1 MSSKTKRWLVQSAI
15 GQDGRGAPQSVSDAY
30 VTWVLIIPQ
39 RRRNHGLLLRVLSQR
54 NNFLRVAAPSWER
67 KGIWAK
73 FQQICTVTFK
83 STSGGE
89 AKRWKAQRSP
99 FPGLRHWHPWT
110 WKNQQKGSRGENH
123 PSGLAATP
131 APPKVSVFILT
142 SCEGQAAKGPWPP
155 WDKLIQGFLL
165 EPAASMPATIT
176 AGEALLFY
184 VSGDLKLPHPGPAAQ
199 EASTHGNKKQ
209 QERQAKWKLSS
220 PPAFKGLPWWLRDKE
235 SACNVGDACSI
246 PGSGRSPENKM
257 AAHSN
262 ILAWRIPWAEEPGG
276 LHSPWDCKELDTT

>member
-30 VTWVLIIPQ
+30 VTGVLIIPQ

-54 NNFLRVAAPSWER
+54 NNFGRVAAPSWER

-110 WKNQQKGSRGENH
+110 WKNQQNGSRGENH

-131 APPKVSVFILT
+131 HTPQSLSVHFNKLWRAGSQGPLASMRQIDSRFSPWARSQYACNNNCWRGAVVLCQWRSEAPPPRT
-142 SCEGQAAKGPWPP
+142 
-155 WDKLIQGFLL
+155 
-165 EPAASMPATIT
+165 
-176 AGEALLFY
+176 
-184 VSGDLKLPHPGPAAQ
+184 
-199 EASTHGNKKQ
+199 
-209 QERQAKWKLSS
+209 SS
-220 PPAFKGLPWWLRDKE
+220 PRGIHIWE
-235 SACNVGDACSI
+235 
-246 PGSGRSPENKM
+246 
-257 AAHSN
+257 
-262 ILAWRIPWAEEPGG
+262 
-276 LHSPWDCKELDTT
+276 